1 MRRRGKAGTNDLEA
15 IVPDRATNM
24 DVEVLAKALA
34 REAAADPRLRSEL
47 KEWGEQVQL
56 QIDGDVSNNVTGEVH
71 GNVIQARDIGSL
83 RIE

>member
-1 MRRRGKAGTNDLEA
+1 
-15 IVPDRATNM
+15 M

-34 REAAADPRLRSEL
+34 QEAAADPRLRSEL
-47 KEWGEQVQL
+47 EDWGKRVQL
-56 QIDGDVSNNVTGEVH
+56 QIAGDVSNNVTGRIH